1 MHALK
6 STDHKRQSGFALVV
20 ALSLMAFVLT
30 LILSMSLLVQVETTN
45 ASRSLDQLR
54 AKEAARLALMMAIGD
69 LQKHAGPDAKVT
81 ARAEILGTA
90 RTTENAY
97 WTGVWDSE
105 NPTTNPHWLVSW
117 QNQLSTE
124 PTQTLEVVSGG
135 SVDNNPTQHVEAPT
149 IAVIGDGNSTTD
161 EIAWYISDEGTKAS
175 LGTLPLNARADPS
188 FLDANAIDALELQI
202 STTHGLEELIAGYD
216 RFTSSEAEKLDRISS
231 VAQALNLL
239 GSTETADID
248 GESAYH
254 VFAPASFGVLANT
267 LPATE
272 SGSGLMQDLSLYPQ
286 LLGTG
291 VEEFL
296 NFGEA
301 HATLQESAGNGVAGL
316 RLFTDIQGLEALP
329 TLNDGDVVT
338 PIAPI
343 LSNMMI
349 AFTIRSESPVASNP
363 NFYLRMRFFCE
374 FWNPYTHSIRMQDSG
389 GDGYELELE
398 IVGLPEVTVY
408 KTTGTMANSNPI
420 NIQSLVGDPTKL
432 PDQPL
437 TIRLRHDY
445 ALDWLPGQSKN
456 WTGVDAAT
464 AISHSPY
471 TSIQNDG
478 KDWDDYEHTLGGG
491 TGLDTGE
498 PRLSSYIRHEST
510 GIDTIG
516 VKVYLVNNNTPT
528 DRSLIALIE
537 GLKYEPVSTRTSG
550 YSNSHKGTTFGY
562 HFVLRGPHF
571 SSADSDFYRGR
582 WLNDTDPRNPSPSL
596 NPDWYLDYDPEANT
610 GSMYVPVKD
619 GVSPLPLPLPS
630 EINETTHN
638 INTEVLRRITD
649 RSWGAS
655 SHYNKLWQDTP
666 LFELPR
672 ERVISLAS
680 LQHLYFHNERP
691 FQVGNSW
698 GSEGNTNTLEWFDRY
713 YFSGISR
720 SDRADDFKADTGAPN
735 PVLVNYD
742 LEDGSNKI
750 LNWQS
755 ENSADATSARQP
767 AAHFMVRNRFNIN
780 STSVAAWKAAL
791 GSLRIRDYNYL
802 DYPEEDTSDL
812 STPLGIGNASKE
824 RMFARFSHSLV
835 ETYEAPET
843 PAFDD
848 TEPVAPS
855 AFYRHGARRL
865 TEEQLTDLAES
876 VVDQI
881 IDRGHPFESMEAF
894 LSPNTLN
901 EKSLLEQAIE
911 TAMAQ
916 SGKQEWYHDW
926 ELEGDESALDETP
939 IEIDHFSPGFLTQAD
954 IVTAIGPMLAP
965 RSDTFKI
972 RTRAQ
977 SYSSTGEIAAF
988 AALEAIVQRTPQP
1001 VDPAAD
1007 ILSSTDRK
1015 FSLLSIRWLSDD
1027 EI

>member
-20 ALSLMAFVLT
+20 ALSLMAFVLM

-54 AKEAARLALMMAIGD
+54 AKEAARLALMMAMGE

-135 SVDNNPTQHVEAPT
+135 SVDNDPTQHVEAPT

-301 HATLQESAGNGVAGL
+301 HATLQESAGSGVPGL
-316 RLFTDIQGLEALP
+316 RLFTDIQGLDALP
-329 TLNDGDVVT
+329 TLNDGEVVT

-398 IVGLPEVTVY
+398 IVGLPEVTLY

-478 KDWDDYEHTLGGG
+478 KDWNDPAHNLGGS

-498 PRLSSYIRHEST
+498 PRLSAKIRHEST

-516 VKVYLVNNNTPT
+516 VKVYLVNSNTPT
-528 DRSLIALIE
+528 DRSLIAQVE

-550 YSNSHKGTTFGY
+550 YGNSHKGTTFGY

-571 SSADSDFYRGR
+571 SSVDSEFYRGR

-596 NPDWYLDYDPEANT
+596 NPDWYLDYDPDANT

-630 EINETTHN
+630 EINETTYN
-638 INTEVLRRITD
+638 INTQVFRRITD
-649 RSWGAS
+649 RSSGAYF
-655 SHYNKLWQDTP
+655 HYNKLWQDTP

-672 ERVISLAS
+672 ERVLSLAS

-698 GSEGNTNTLEWFDRY
+698 GSEGVTNTSEWFDHY

-720 SDRADDFKADTGAPN
+720 SDTADDFKADAGAPN

-742 LEDGSNKI
+742 LEDGSNE
-750 LNWQS
+750 LFSWQS
-755 ENSADATSARQP
+755 ENPADATAARQP
-767 AAHFMVRNRFNIN
+767 AAHFMITNQFNIN

-791 GSLRIRDYNYL
+791 GSLRIRDYYYL

-812 STPLGIGNASKE
+812 STLSVSNASKE

-835 ETYEAPET
+835 ETYEATET
-843 PAFDD
+843 PAFDN

-865 TEEQLTDLAES
+865 TEEQLTDLAKS

-894 LSPNTLN
+894 LSTNTLN
-901 EKSLLEQAIE
+901 EKSLMEQAIE
-911 TAMAQ
+911 TVMAP
-916 SGKQEWYHDW
+916 SGRQEWYHDW
-926 ELEGDESALDETP
+926 ELEGDKSALDETP

-954 IVTAIGPMLAP
+954 IMTAIGPMLAP

-977 SYSSTGEIAAF
+977 SYSPTGELAGSV
-988 AALEAIVQRTPQP
+988 ALEAIVQRTPQP
-1001 VDPAAD
+1001 VDSAAD
-1007 ILSSTDRK
+1007 ILSSTNRR
-1015 FSLLSIRWLSDD
+1015 FRLLSLRWLSND